1 MATVAQTMRHCLLNY
16 PGIFPCPLAAA
27 IHWFS
32 CIGNGMEWVN
42 GELVN
47 SYVDHDAGDTM
58 RYDDLD
64 DLSGMIGKV
73 SGTLPDR
80 FTLVDGA
87 HRIMRK
93 YVEDN
98 IDTICQN
105 TATLRLFDYRPTS
118 HYYTEGISIEYA
130 RGLNVPEN
138 ITKDW
143 AEAVYDF
150 LSEWKTALR
159 QRYGVGEIEKLP
171 QEIQKVFKQ
180 FNVVERTIYPVLYG
194 KDYDTVIANRK
205 AMFEAL

>member
-16 PGIFPCPLAAA
+16 PGIFPCPLAAS

-32 CIGNGMEWVN
+32 CVGNGMEWVN
-42 GELVN
+42 GELVHG
-47 SYVDHDAGDTM
+47 YVDRDAGDTM

-64 DLSGMIGKV
+64 DLSDMIGKV

-87 HRIMRK
+87 YRIMRK

-105 TATLRLFDYRPTS
+105 TATLRLFDYRSTS
-118 HYYTEGISIEYA
+118 HYYIEGISVEYA

-143 AEAVYDF
+143 AQAVYDF
-150 LSEWKTALR
+150 LDEWKTALR
-159 QRYGVGEIEKLP
+159 QRYGVGEIEKMP
-171 QEIQKVFKQ
+171 SEIQKVFKQ

-205 AMFEAL
+205 AMFAAL